1 MRTAI
6 RAAADRQALAA
17 FTETT
22 REWMAKIRSEGP
34 TKALDEPSIQPRGG
48 MQPGFRDR
56 GVFARDAKFG
66 DDRTA
71 PDE

>member
-1 MRTAI
+1 MELTGMRTAI

-34 TKALDEPSIQPRGG
+34 TKALDE
-48 MQPGFRDR
+48 
-56 GVFARDAKFG
+56 RDAKFG